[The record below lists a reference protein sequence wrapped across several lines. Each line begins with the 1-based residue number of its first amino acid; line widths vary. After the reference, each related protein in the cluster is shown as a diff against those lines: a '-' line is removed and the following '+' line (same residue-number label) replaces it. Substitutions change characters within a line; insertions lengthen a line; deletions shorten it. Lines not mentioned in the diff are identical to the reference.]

1 MDLYSAINAE
11 MLRGQFRLE
20 TEAKPGFAVRAT
32 RVSEIFQ
39 TRVGYMLPTPL
50 LLVIDYVL

>member
-1 MDLYSAINAE
+1 